1 MATKDQIKIIHTLL
15 PDEARHD
22 RDLKQEL
29 VRQFTED
36 DSRTSTTQ
44 LTQKEADNLIHFLT
58 TGESVNNASFGL
70 FDRNNKQHRYILS
83 LCQMM
88 PMAIERG
95 WAVPHAK
102 YRMVANT
109 TKLGEWLSSPKSPV
123 RKPLKQMNSNELHKV
138 IYALERMLA
147 KGIAE

>member
-15 PDEARHD
+15 PDEAKKD
-22 RDLKQEL
+22 RDLKQEI

-44 LTQKEADNLIHFLT
+44 LTQKEADNLIHYLKN
-58 TGESVNNASFGL
+58 GISVNHASYGL
-70 FDRNNKQHRYILS
+70 FDRQNKQHRYILS

-88 PMAIERG
+88 PLAIDRG
-95 WAVPHAK
+95 WAVPHPT

-109 TKLGEWLSSPKSPV
+109 AKLGEWLASPKSPV
-123 RKPLKQMNSNELHKV
+123 RKPLRQMSSNELHKV
-138 IYALERMLA
+138 IYALEQMLA